1 MMSPLIVPSP
11 AADGAAVAAS
21 RSSRDTPR
29 PGHAARLLATLI
41 EVLLWMELGSPRPAG
56 LEIRGGSDSYVPNRL
71 TGTVE
76 HRSERARPV
85 KDGSAGKAAG
95 SRPTVAA
102 PSPGPSPGWTAR
114 PARRGS
120 GRSR

>member
-21 RSSRDTPR
+21 RSNRDTPR

-41 EVLLWMELGSPRPAG
+41 EASSGWNWVYTRPAG
-56 LEIRGGSDSYVPNRL
+56 LEIRGGSVSYAPNRL

-76 HRSERARPV
+76 YRSERARPV
-85 KDGSAGKAAG
+85 KNGSAGKAAG
-95 SRPTVAA
+95 PLSQRCRLAL
-102 PSPGPSPGWTAR
+102 
-114 PARRGS
+114 
-120 GRSR
+120 